1 MDIKEKNRKQYKR
14 PQINQVNLE
23 IEEAVLANCKLDV
36 GQPGLGGRTCD
47 HGACKKDI
55 FGS

>member
-14 PQINQVNLE
+14 PQISQVNLE
-23 IEEAVLANCKLDV
+23 IEEAVLANCKLNV